1 MKKMRK
7 RIIALAMVLTMM
19 FPCTAFAAESNED
32 SINSNNVVT
41 ATAEME
47 TSDFDG
53 IKIPRSTT
61 YINTSGNNLSN
72 GASYSDHFA
81 LSRDQQIITQ
91 LSVTGSARLVV
102 KVSKYSWSTQYTYL
116 DETITNGSSSKIS
129 NAVYDAGNY
138 VWVYLYSQQDNTSYT
153 LKVMGN

>member
-1 MKKMRK
+1 MDASEFDD
-7 RIIALAMVLTMM
+7 ITM
-19 FPCTAFAAESNED
+19 
-32 SINSNNVVT
+32 
-41 ATAEME
+41 
-47 TSDFDG
+47 
-53 IKIPRSTT
+53 PRSTT

-72 GASYSDHFA
+72 GASYSDHFV

-102 KVSKYSWSTQYTYL
+102 KVSQYSWSAKYTYL
-116 DETITNGSSSKIS
+116 DETITDGSSSKIS
-129 NAVYDAGNY
+129 NAIYDSGNY